1 MRRERRLLPVALV
14 LLVPLLANVPVFA
27 AEEKARV
34 AAGGAAQEPQKFL
47 RFVEEKDG
55 GRLET
60 ASATY
65 KNDKGQTVHLIA
77 AVHIADTGYFA
88 SLNKVFE
95 GYDALLYEMVKPKD
109 MGAPG
114 ADKGERANGIG
125 LVHIIQKG
133 LKMFLDLDYQ
143 LDGIDYTKKN
153 FVHADLTAEEFNRM
167 QDERG
172 ESIFGLMLQQMMKE
186 LMKGD
191 QAGQAQDLDPMA
203 LLGALSSEDSARQLK
218 LLLAR
223 QFEHMDEMVAGL
235 EGPNG
240 SVLVTERNKAAIK
253 VLKEQL
259 ALGKKNLGI
268 FYGAAHMKDMEKR
281 LMDEGFKRTGVEWRV
296 AWDMK
301 PTAGGGAG
309 RPAAAGAGRGGEV
322 DDRDD
327 TIKKLLEKIDALEKR
342 LDDVE
347 KKK

>member
-1 MRRERRLLPVALV
+1 MKHDPRRVTSVVLA
-14 LLVPLLANVPVFA
+14 LLVAANLPVFA
-27 AEEKARV
+27 AEARK
-34 AAGGAAQEPQKFL
+34 QEPTKFL
-47 RFVEEKDG
+47 RYVEEGRDG

-60 ASATY
+60 ADASY
-65 KNDKGQTVHLIA
+65 KNDKGVTVHLVG
-77 AVHIADTGYFA
+77 AVHIADTGYFEA
-88 SLNKVFE
+88 LNKSFE
-95 GYDALLYEMVKPKD
+95 GYDALLYEMVKPAD
-109 MGAPG
+109 MGAPQRG
-114 ADKGERANGIG
+114 AGREGGIEANGIG
-125 LVHIIQKG
+125 LVHILQKG
-133 LKMFLDLDYQ
+133 MKMFLDLDYQ

-191 QAGQAQDLDPMA
+191 AAGAAQDIDPMA

-218 LLLAR
+218 LILAK

-240 SVLVTERNKAAIK
+240 SVLVTERNKAALK
-253 VLKEQL
+253 VLKDQI
-259 ALGKKNLGI
+259 AAGKKNIGI

-281 LMDEGFKRTGVEWRV
+281 LEDMGFKKDKVEYRV
-296 AWDMK
+296 AWDLS
-301 PTAGGGAG
+301 PRNGAAA
-309 RPAAAGAGRGGEV
+309 RNNAPAAAGRGGQI
-322 DDRDD
+322 DDRDE
-327 TIKKLLEKIDALEKR
+327 TIKKLLDKIDQLEKR

>member
-1 MRRERRLLPVALV
+1 MRRERRLLPVGLM
-14 LLVPLLANVPVFA
+14 LLVPMLANAPA
-27 AEEKARV
+27 WGAEKGA
-34 AAGGAAQEPQKFL
+34 AAGAQEPQKFL
-47 RFVEEKDG
+47 RFVEERDG

-60 ASATY
+60 AVATY
-65 KNDKGQTVHLIA
+65 KNDKGQVVHLVA

-88 SLNKVFE
+88 ALNKVFE

-114 ADKGERANGIG
+114 AAGERANGVG

-191 QAGQAQDLDPMA
+191 AGAAQDIDPMA

-259 ALGKKNLGI
+259 AAGKKNLGI
-268 FYGAAHMKDMEKR
+268 FYGAAHMKDMEQR

-301 PTAGGGAG
+301 PTAGG
-309 RPAAAGAGRGGEV
+309 AAAGRGNAAAGRGGEV

-327 TIKKLLEKIDALEKR
+327 TIKKLLEKIDSLEKR
-342 LDDVE
+342 LDEVE